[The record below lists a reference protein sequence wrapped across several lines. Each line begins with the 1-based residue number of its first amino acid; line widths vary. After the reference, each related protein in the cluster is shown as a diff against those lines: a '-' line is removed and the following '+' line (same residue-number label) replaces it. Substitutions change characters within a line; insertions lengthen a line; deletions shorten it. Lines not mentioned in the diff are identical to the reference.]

1 MPTPSLALIPSAYKS
16 GKVSSVLPFGGAG
29 DFDFT
34 RAGEKTRINKSQEI
48 EVLATGIPSIDYTGG
63 GCPSLL
69 LEPQQTQLYGETAT
83 MATQTKTV
91 TAVEHTVGFYG
102 TGTITFT
109 GVYSGSLVGTGVKD
123 RVELTFTPTAGSLI
137 STVSG
142 SVTSSQ
148 LVIGGYLGSYIPN
161 TTTGTITRIADTAS
175 GAGDSSTFNDSEG
188 VLYFKGSTNADSIF
202 KGIAISDGTASGDD
216 NRVLIG
222 FQNSVLYVNVRV
234 GNVYQFNES
243 ITMPVNN
250 FNKIALKYKENDF
263 SLWVNGT
270 KVKTSN
276 NGTTFSTGVLT
287 KTQFTDGRPS
297 TSNFY
302 GRCKDIRVYKKAL
315 TDAELTALTTL

>member
-16 GKVSSVLPFGGAG
+16 GKVYSVLPFGGAG
-29 DFDFT
+29 DFTFT
-34 RAGEKTRINKSQEI
+34 RAGEKTRINKIQEI
-48 EVLATGIPSIDYTGG
+48 EVLATGVPSIDYTGG

-188 VLYFKGSTNADSIF
+188 VLYAEISALSNDSTSR
-202 KGIAISDGTASGDD
+202 AITIGDGTAS
-216 NRVLIG
+216 NRVFIKYDSTINVIQG
-222 FQNSVLYVNVRV
+222 VVVSSGSAVAIINFTSSNVL
-234 GNVYQFNES
+234 
-243 ITMPVNN
+243 N
-250 FNKIALKYKENDF
+250 FSKIALKWSLNDV
-263 SLWVNGT
+263 SLWVDGVEVGT
-270 KVKTSN
+270 DTSASSPVGLN
-276 NGTTFSTGVLT
+276 NLFFDSGV
-287 KTQFTDGRPS
+287 G
-297 TSNFY
+297 SNLFY
-302 GRCKDIRVYKKAL
+302 GKCKDRRVYKTAL
-315 TDAELTALTTL
+315 TDAELLTLTTP